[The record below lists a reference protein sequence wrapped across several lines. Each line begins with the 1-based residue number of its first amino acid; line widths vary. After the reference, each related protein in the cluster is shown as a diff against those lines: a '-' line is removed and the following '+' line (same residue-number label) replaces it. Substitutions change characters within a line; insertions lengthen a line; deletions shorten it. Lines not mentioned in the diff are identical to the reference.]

1 MVNPTAKFAG
11 AAGVTVMEDNVL
23 VGVLVG
29 VVVVVV
35 VVLDVD
41 VDEQDAM
48 TVINTIIIPIVRKLI
63 KNLVCFLFKVFPLS
77 SIFQFVCK
85 AQRHFT

>member
-11 AAGVTVMEDNVL
+11 AAGVTVIEDNVL
-23 VGVLVG
+23 VG
-29 VVVVVV
+29 VVVVV

-41 VDEQDAM
+41 VDEQDVI
-48 TVINTIIIPIVRKLI
+48 TVINMIIIPIVRKLI

-77 SIFQFVCK
+77 SIFQFVGK
-85 AQRHFT
+85 AQ

>member
-11 AAGVTVMEDNVL
+11 AAGVTVIEDNVF
-23 VGVLVG
+23 VSVG
-29 VVVVVV
+29 VVVD

-41 VDEQDAM
+41 VDEQDVI
-48 TVINTIIIPIVRKLI
+48 TVINMIIIPIVRKLI

-85 AQRHFT
+85 AQ

>member
-1 MVNPTAKFAG
+1 MLNPTAKFAG
-11 AAGVTVMEDNVL
+11 AVGVTVMEDNVF
-23 VGVLVG
+23 VGVG
-29 VVVVVV
+29 VVD

-41 VDEQDAM
+41 VGEQDVM
-48 TVINTIIIPIVRKLI
+48 TVINTIIIPITRKLI

-85 AQRHFT
+85 AR

>member
-1 MVNPTAKFAG
+1 VVNPTAKFAG
-11 AAGVTVMEDNVL
+11 AAGVTVIEDN
-23 VGVLVG
+23 VLVG

-41 VDEQDAM
+41 VDEQDVI
-48 TVINTIIIPIVRKLI
+48 TVINMIIIPIVRKLI

-85 AQRHFT
+85 AQ

>member
-1 MVNPTAKFAG
+1 MLNPTAKFAG
-11 AAGVTVMEDNVL
+11 AAGVTVIEDN
-23 VGVLVG
+23 VLVG

-41 VDEQDAM
+41 VDEQDVI
-48 TVINTIIIPIVRKLI
+48 TVINTIIIPIIRKLI

-85 AQRHFT
+85 AQ

>member
-1 MVNPTAKFAG
+1 VLNPTAKFAG
-11 AAGVTVMEDNVL
+11 AAGVTVIEDNVL
-23 VGVLVG
+23 VGVG
-29 VVVVVV
+29 FVVD

-41 VDEQDAM
+41 VVEQDVM
-48 TVINTIIIPIVRKLI
+48 TVINTIIIPIIRKLI

-85 AQRHFT
+85 AQ

>member
-1 MVNPTAKFAG
+1 MLNPTAKFAG
-11 AAGVTVMEDNVL
+11 AAGVTVIEDNVL
-23 VGVLVG
+23 VGVG
-29 VVVVVV
+29 FVVD

-41 VDEQDAM
+41 VVEQDVM
-48 TVINTIIIPIVRKLI
+48 TVINTIIIPIIRKLI

-85 AQRHFT
+85 AR

>member
-11 AAGVTVMEDNVL
+11 AAGVTVIEDN
-23 VGVLVG
+23 VLVG

-41 VDEQDAM
+41 VDEQDVI

-85 AQRHFT
+85 AQ

>member
-1 MVNPTAKFAG
+1 VVNPTAKFAG
-11 AAGVTVMEDNVL
+11 AAGVTVIEDNVL
-23 VGVLVG
+23 VG
-29 VVVVVV
+29 VVVVV

-41 VDEQDAM
+41 VDEQDVI
-48 TVINTIIIPIVRKLI
+48 TVINMIIIPIVRKLI

-85 AQRHFT
+85 AQ

>member
-1 MVNPTAKFAG
+1 VVNPTAKFAG
-11 AAGVTVMEDNVL
+11 AAGVTVIEDNVL
-23 VGVLVG
+23 VG
-29 VVVVVV
+29 VVVVV

-41 VDEQDAM
+41 VDEQDVI

-85 AQRHFT
+85 AQ

>member
-11 AAGVTVMEDNVL
+11 AAGVTVMEDNVF
-23 VGVLVG
+23 VSVG
-29 VVVVVV
+29 VVVD

-41 VDEQDAM
+41 VDEQDVI

-63 KNLVCFLFKVFPLS
+63 KNLACFLFKVFPLS

-85 AQRHFT
+85 AR

>member
-1 MVNPTAKFAG
+1 VVNPTAKFAG

-23 VGVLVG
+23 VGVM
-29 VVVVVV
+29 VVVV

-41 VDEQDAM
+41 VDEQDVI

-85 AQRHFT
+85 AR

>member
-1 MVNPTAKFAG
+1 VVNPTAKFAG
-11 AAGVTVMEDNVL
+11 AAGVTVIEDN
-23 VGVLVG
+23 VLVG

-41 VDEQDAM
+41 VDEQDVI

-85 AQRHFT
+85 AQ